1 VRNSQQQVSRSVYRV
16 VFLQFIIASVFA
28 LLVAAFS
35 NGHSGWS
42 AACGG
47 AIAVF
52 GSFVCALFALTGSDK
67 AELVLKAHMRA
78 ERIKIFITAVLFFL
92 ALKLFPSAAWLWLML
107 GFAVATMS
115 YWFSLLA
122 V

>member
-1 VRNSQQQVSRSVYRV
+1 V
-16 VFLQFIIASVFA
+16 VVLQFIIVLVFA
-28 LLVAAFS
+28 LLVAVF
-35 NGHSGWS
+35 GGQHSGLS

-47 AIAVF
+47 AIAVI
-52 GSFVCALFALTGSDK
+52 GSLICALFAITGSDNP
-67 AELVLKAHMRA
+67 ELVLKAHMRA

-107 GFAVATMS
+107 GFAVATFA